1 MLVHIVS
8 HVKHENRQN
17 LVMFVQIDHCQRS
30 FQTHAFY
37 NEFIKTQYLS
47 IYEVCYVLRALEL
60 LYIYF

>member
-17 LVMFVQIDHCQRS
+17 LVMFVQIIVKDH
-30 FQTHAFY
+30 FKHVH
-37 NEFIKTQYLS
+37 FIMNLLKHNKFT

-60 LYIYF
+60 LYIYLI